1 MKLAMY
7 NNISLCLSIT
17 HRCLKVKLQKIPIL
31 DRILVGMKV
40 SVYSCQ
46 QESYPKIGW
55 EFEFPEN
62 LSKKSQKHSFILV
75 LVQSGKCLYN

>member
-1 MKLAMY
+1 MKQG
-7 NNISLCLSIT
+7 T
-17 HRCLKVKLQKIPIL
+17 IL
-31 DRILVGMKV
+31 ILNVLLRSCMV

-62 LSKKSQKHSFILV
+62 LSKKKTETLFYIGFSPIR
-75 LVQSGKCLYN
+75 